1 MNDDIAKQLSKLTGR
16 PIPNNKKKS
25 SKINKNI
32 PQVKQEHRKVDQM
45 QKILGIDFPRN
56 SKMYLKIKSIV
67 IDEKISSFTGSLKA
81 TNSIDTILGIKQA
94 LSLSK
99 IEASCCDLLRE
110 KLALIAF
117 DYARNEY
124 RLGLEINMS
133 DVEKLSA
140 LASKNLSKKINVWL
154 SSPPEKRER
163 NTNILKEKKKK
174 EELKKALH
182 EAEIRQRE
190 ESISKAWQDRW
201 RGEELSFQINN
212 LSKEQKERERLK
224 MQYIEMKLNILKSV
238 FPNSNHKTKF
248 HTSFRNLDSNDY
260 SLAAKW
266 YKNDRSNIQITN
278 LLNYLKAC
286 PHNGMLQLSARNSEK
301 IAIKFYEN
309 LGNRVNDIAYSQLD
323 FNEGDWMQYDLKVD
337 NRFIDVKNARR
348 PYKNPSNYSEQFVK
362 KFKYKNNQE
371 ISYLGV
377 LSDYQTAEKAKEQE
391 SYDVTVLG
399 EINESDIEIMT
410 NFVDVYFDG
419 LFQLSFSS
427 KNDKH
432 FSNEFGKKGF
442 FIPGWMFDYHKDFYK
457 DQISD
462 ELIDLKIKELNDF
475 NAQHKLKNE
484 YFSLDFKSD
493 EIGSFIVDVQSKYNI
508 NRRIL
513 FLMILGY
520 SLQKATKKDP
530 NYRPSHWIKHCFIEH
545 HKSNF
550 HFKQWPMRRFDPEEY
565 IFNFIQIL
573 EGLWD
578 YQPNPLMKYDSFYL
592 QRMNIL
598 KGKHHDGLKET
609 IYAYCGG
616 WNLDKSLGPCGTNP
630 LIQGQNMLCK
640 SCKLLICNNCFTCY
654 EECPENIMR
663 RKAALEDSK

>member
-1 MNDDIAKQLSKLTGR
+1 
-16 PIPNNKKKS
+16 
-25 SKINKNI
+25 
-32 PQVKQEHRKVDQM
+32 M

-56 SKMYLKIKSIV
+56 SKIYLKIKSIV
-67 IDEKISSFTGSLKA
+67 TDKKISSFTGSLKA
-81 TNSIDTILGIKQA
+81 TNSIDTILGIKQS

-99 IEASCCDLLRE
+99 IEVSCCELLSR
-110 KLALIAF
+110 KLVLIAF
-117 DYARNEY
+117 GHARDEY
-124 RLGLEINMS
+124 RLGLEINMANIK
-133 DVEKLSA
+133 KLSA
-140 LASKNLSKKINVWL
+140 LADKDLSNKINIWL
-154 SSPPEKRER
+154 SSLPEEQER
-163 NTNILKEKKKK
+163 NANILQEKKNK
-174 EELKKALH
+174 EEIKKALY
-182 EAEIRQRE
+182 EAEVRQRKE
-190 ESISKAWQDRW
+190 TISKGWQDRW
-201 RGEELSFQINN
+201 RGAELSFQINN
-212 LSKEQKERERLK
+212 LTKEQKERERLK
-224 MQYIEMKLNILKSV
+224 IQYIEMKLDILKSV

-248 HTSFRNLDSNDY
+248 HTSFRNLDSDDY

-266 YKNDRSNIQITN
+266 YNNDRSNAEISN
-278 LLNYLKAC
+278 LFNYLNEC
-286 PHNGMLQLSARNSEK
+286 PQNGMLQLSARNSEK
-301 IAIKFYEN
+301 IAIEFYEN
-309 LGNRVNDIAYSQLD
+309 LGNYVSDIAYSQLHS
-323 FNEGDWMQYDLKVD
+323 NEGDWMQYDLKVD

-362 KFKYKNNQE
+362 KFKYKNDQQV
-371 ISYLGV
+371 SYLGI
-377 LSDYQTAEKAKEQE
+377 LSDYQTAEKAKKQE

-419 LFQLSFSS
+419 LFQLNFSS

-432 FSNEFGKKGF
+432 FSNELDKRGW
-442 FIPGWMFDYHKDFYK
+442 FIPGWMFDYHNDFYK

-462 ELIDLKIKELNDF
+462 ELINLKIKELNDF
-475 NAQHKLKNE
+475 NAQYKLKNAH
-484 YFSLDFKSD
+484 FSLGLISD
-493 EIGSFIVDVQSKYNI
+493 EIGSFIVDVQSKYQI

-520 SLQKATKKDP
+520 SLQKATKRDST
-530 NYRPSHWIKHCFIEH
+530 YRPAHWINHCYFEP

-565 IFNFIQIL
+565 IFNLIQIL

-578 YQPNPLMKYDSFYL
+578 DQPNPLMKYDSFYL

-598 KGKHHDGLKET
+598 KGKHHNGLKET

-630 LIQGQNMLCK
+630 LIQGQNLLCD

-654 EECPENIMR
+654 EDCPENTTR
-663 RKAALEDSK
+663 RNEALKDFQ